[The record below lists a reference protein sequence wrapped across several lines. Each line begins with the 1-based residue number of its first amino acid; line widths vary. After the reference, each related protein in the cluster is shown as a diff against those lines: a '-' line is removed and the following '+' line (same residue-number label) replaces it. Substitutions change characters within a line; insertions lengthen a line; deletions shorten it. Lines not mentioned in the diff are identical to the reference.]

1 MGRNIYKKSTFNSLE
16 SLDLS
21 QNKLQ
26 DSKRILCKLLSYN
39 VSSVSLRSLKEVK
52 LANNSITGIALAC
65 LCEVLSDP
73 RCRIQKLDLSGQQSM
88 TYVDSIPLS
97 QMLMRNRSLIELDLS
112 SNYQMLTKGLLL
124 IFFALHTNSS
134 LKVLRCNDTVIYHEL
149 LEALAALL
157 LVNHCLTEIWM
168 LNSNIDKFLAPAKY
182 GII

>member
-1 MGRNIYKKSTFNSLE
+1 
-16 SLDLS
+16 
-21 QNKLQ
+21 
-26 DSKRILCKLLSYN
+26 
-39 VSSVSLRSLKEVK
+39 
-52 LANNSITGIALAC
+52 
-65 LCEVLSDP
+65 
-73 RCRIQKLDLSGQQSM
+73 M

-157 LVNHCLTEIWM
+157 LVNHSLTEIWM